1 MVITYHLHGAPKK
14 KSFQCDFCRMS
25 SPGPLQQQPM
35 GTSAGCCVF
44 TRKTWE
50 IHGKT
55 KGKPMGN
62 PWNFTISARNLG
74 SLPAASHLCFMSF
87 GVWVHVK
94 NPKFS
99 GF

>member
-1 MVITYHLHGAPKK
+1 MVITYHLHGAPQK

-55 KGKPMGN
+55 KGKPWEIHG
-62 PWNFTISARNLG
+62 ISL
-74 SLPAASHLCFMSF
+74 SLPEI
-87 GVWVHVK
+87 WVHCQQHLIYV
-94 NPKFS
+94 S
-99 GF
+99 